1 MPGCHDSA
9 ILARFLRVQLCHLL
23 SFFRKR
29 NGKWCDTDFADRHV
43 CGLDSLLLLGSR
55 KNSKTFN
62 NNSEKSNK
70 NFCFSCWVLCEWD
83 EVGRPKRPPSQ
94 GKKQQQ
100 NLRVFLRIYRALWA
114 DEVTHWIWK
123 QPNLHSPAVPYCF
136 LLLLSFIRQLE
147 KWIKMG
153 NISKEI
159 KDAQPVANV
168 EKVRWLFQSSWSQ
181 LWRRSP
187 RSTLDLQQADHFL
200 FTRNQK
206 NKMCSMFTFEKK
218 KRFVLFYK
226 RSSS

>member
-62 NNSEKSNK
+62 NNEKSNK

-94 GKKQQQ
+94 GKKQQ
-100 NLRVFLRIYRALWA
+100 NLRVFFKDLPRPLGRWSHPLNMETAKSAFACCSILFF
-114 DEVTHWIWK
+114 
-123 QPNLHSPAVPYCF
+123 SFFF
-136 LLLLSFIRQLE
+136 LLLDNL
-147 KWIKMG
+147 
-153 NISKEI
+153 
-159 KDAQPVANV
+159 
-168 EKVRWLFQSSWSQ
+168 
-181 LWRRSP
+181 
-187 RSTLDLQQADHFL
+187 
-200 FTRNQK
+200 K
-206 NKMCSMFTFEKK
+206 N
-218 KRFVLFYK
+218 
-226 RSSS
+226 